1 MSFKLPSLKHFLLNR
16 RAGQAFCYTSENRQ
30 HRTRNGETK
39 TREMPRKQRQIKFLL
54 PSVLRSPP
62 PFKLCCVQYPALKSI
77 LFSLTWS
84 SEKGCQFQLMLLSTS
99 RHPLTDIKQLLLFFF
114 LNGMTYSRCFAFK
127 PALNWFSVSVGM

>member
-84 SEKGCQFQLMLLSTS
+84 SEKGMSVSVNVAFDKPTPINRYQAV
-99 RHPLTDIKQLLLFFF
+99 FFF